1 MTGLESRIFYKVI
14 IRITGFILGFIFFVG
29 MAISVISAYGRFH
42 FFGKNVDSSKPF
54 QEIEYTE
61 NIVSGEGKKLFDYIN
76 AYHKLK
82 AADSDEKV
90 LFMYDAASQN
100 IYAYTLEDLMREH
113 ERKLSGVIFG
123 FTDYFDGSIVSR
135 ENIYSDYNDLRD
147 TIDRKCSIVL
157 EYHAK
162 TDSTYSYY
170 FDKKGKKVEYDY
182 ANDTIWKYIDEMP
195 VKVDFVFGID
205 LNSVNNIYSIPRAIY
220 SYCRI
225 ITQPVPT
232 LVIFFF
238 FFMLIVIFLSA
249 TTGVYFDEDGVKQVK
264 LRLID
269 KIPAEIFLVIFGT
282 IVFFVLDFLRH
293 WFMPYGYL
301 IKPSGTVDYDSP
313 ITVVALLLI
322 LFAAYFLLAFMFLSF
337 VRRIRTGTLLR
348 NLLIVKL
355 YEFLYGLYKNI
366 TKDLSARLLFFTKLF
381 IFGVVNV
388 FLAAILLLNVDYDN
402 FNVYLYIPIG
412 LVIILDIIGIYK
424 LVKYT
429 NHIEVLIDL
438 CKAIENGDFKAKVET
453 DQLSGS
459 CRKLGESLNHLG
471 GALDDAVEASTK
483 DEKLKAELITNVS
496 HDIKTPLTSI
506 INYIDLIKREEIDN
520 PKVVEYINILDTKS
534 QRLKQL
540 TLDLIEAS
548 KVSTGN
554 IEFEYVDLNLTE
566 LIQQAVAEFDDKFSE
581 NSLEV
586 ILDAQEVPLIIHADG
601 ARIFRIIENLFQNAC
616 KYAIQG
622 SRVYMNLSPDGENA
636 RFSIKNVSREM
647 LNISPEELTERFVRG
662 DKSRFT
668 EGSGLGLSI
677 ARNLTEL
684 QGGKFELS
692 IDGDLFRVDLV
703 FPLVSLE

>member
-1 MTGLESRIFYKVI
+1 M
-14 IRITGFILGFIFFVG
+14 G
-29 MAISVISAYGRFH
+29 MAVSVISAYGRFH

-61 NIVSGEGKKLFDYIN
+61 DIVSNEGKKLFDYIN
-76 AYHKLK
+76 AYHKLR
-82 AADSDEKV
+82 AANSDDKV
-90 LFMYDAASQN
+90 LFLYDATAQS

-123 FTDYFDGSIVSR
+123 FTDYFDKSIVSR
-135 ENIYSDYNDLRD
+135 ENIFSEYSDLKE

-157 EYHAK
+157 EYHAE
-162 TDSTYSYY
+162 TNTTYSYY
-170 FDKKGKKVEYDY
+170 FDNDGNKVEYDY
-182 ANDTIWKYIDEMP
+182 ANDTIWKYIDDMP
-195 VKVDFVFGID
+195 LKVDFIFGID
-205 LNSVNNIYSIPRAIY
+205 LNGVNNYYSVPRAIY

-238 FFMLIVIFLSA
+238 FFILIVIYLSV
-249 TTGVYFDEDGVKQVK
+249 TTGVYFDENGIRKIK

-269 KIPAEIFLVIFGT
+269 RIPAEIFIILFGT
-282 IVFFVLDFLRH
+282 TIYFVFDFLRQ

-301 IKPSGTVDYDSP
+301 IRPSGTVDYDSP

-322 LFAAYFLLAFMFLSF
+322 LFVTYFLMSFMFLSF
-337 VRRIRTGTLLR
+337 VRRIRTGTLLK

-355 YEFLYGLYKNI
+355 YDFLYRVYKNV

-381 IFGVVNV
+381 IFGVANV
-388 FLAAILLLNVDYDN
+388 FLTAFLLLNIDYDN

-412 LVIILDIIGIYK
+412 LIIILDIIGIYK
-424 LVKYT
+424 LIKYT

-438 CKAIENGDFKAKVET
+438 CKAIESGDFKAKVET

-471 GALDDAVEASTK
+471 GALDDAVEASIK

-506 INYIDLIKREEIDN
+506 INYIDLVKREEIDN

-554 IEFEYVDLNLTE
+554 IEFEYADLNLTE

-586 ILDAQEVPLIIHADG
+586 ILEAEETPLIIHADG

-622 SRVYMNLSPDGENA
+622 SRVYMNLSEDEGNA